1 MKKMTII
8 LAVMMLSWVV
18 RGSLLPRGTSELDV
32 SGLIDFKSYAGT
44 AMGVD
49 LAYGYFFVD
58 YLELAGRLQ
67 FSKDD
72 NFTTWAVG
80 PEAEYN
86 FDIGTEIVPFIG
98 GSFLYKQTDTKI
110 SVTTETGTTRQDE
123 ENDAIVFGLHGGV
136 KYFITEYMA
145 LSAALELSLAT
156 KEVFPSDGDLS
167 KSDAGIRLN
176 MSVFF

>member
-8 LAVMMLSWVV
+8 LAVMMLSWAA
-18 RGSLLPRGTSELDV
+18 RASLLPKGTSELDV
-32 SGLIDFKSYAGT
+32 SGLLDFKSFAGT
-44 AMGVD
+44 SIGAD

-58 YLELAGRLQ
+58 YLELAGRFQ

-98 GSFLYKQTDTKI
+98 GSFLYKQTQTKVA
-110 SVTTETGTTRQDE
+110 VTTETGTTQQDE
-123 ENDAIVFGLHGGV
+123 DDNAIVFGFHGGV
-136 KYFITEYMA
+136 KYFITEYLA

-167 KSDAGIRLN
+167 KSDAGIRLD